1 MIIKFTEFC
10 LETYEEY
17 SEYVFFYCR
26 GRGCSLHLE
35 NKLSLNTKVFEVK
48 LNLTRD

>member
-17 SEYVFFYCR
+17 SEYVFLIVGEGVVPYTLKINF
-26 GRGCSLHLE
+26 L
-35 NKLSLNTKVFEVK
+35 
-48 LNLTRD
+48 